1 MRSNGEVESRPVVG
15 HSRICVGMIGAGSV
29 LWAYLR
35 VLDQL
40 IVRGFCSAG
49 PICARRRELWSGLLA
64 RRPSLSLVAEPR
76 AVVES
81 DAEIVVIITPPDSHL
96 ELVRLALEYG
106 KHVVVE
112 KPLASRRGEAEAV
125 ARLAAERGLCLMVAP
140 FVQLAPTFRAFWGHI
155 RDGAIGHV
163 HSARGLYGNG
173 GSRTVWHHQNGVG
186 PLAEKGIYNLKSL
199 TALLGPAVAVLA
211 AEATAVVPRMVGE
224 MVISHP
230 DPDVSHI
237 ILRHES
243 GALSSIVSS
252 DAIQRYRRPALELYG
267 TEGTANLLGDD
278 WDPKG
283 FEIWQNQAGRWDE
296 YEPIEGTWNWAD
308 GLREAVMALREG
320 RTPLAEVTHDLHLI
334 DIVEAARRAA
344 RERLAVAITGGFRP
358 LDLRPEELKIGEEH
372 PRLHDHTRPADEQ

>member
-1 MRSNGEVESRPVVG
+1 
-15 HSRICVGMIGAGSV
+15 MIGAGSV

-40 IVRGFCSAG
+40 IVRGHCIAG
-49 PICARRRELWSGLLA
+49 PVCARRRELWPGLLA
-64 RRPSLSLVAEPR
+64 RRPVLRLVAEPR
-76 AVVES
+76 GVVES

-96 ELVRLALEYG
+96 ELVRLALAHG

-112 KPLASRRGEAEAV
+112 KPLASGRSEAEAV
-125 ARLAAERGLCLMVAP
+125 VGLAAERGLYLLVAP

-155 RDGAIGHV
+155 RDGAIGRL
-163 HSARGLYGNG
+163 HSARGLYGNA
-173 GSRTVWHHQNGVG
+173 GSRTVWHHRNGVG

-211 AEATAVVPRMVGE
+211 AEATAVAPRMVGE
-224 MVISHP
+224 VEISHP

-243 GALSSIVSS
+243 GALSSIISS
-252 DAIQRYRRPALELYG
+252 DAIQRYRRPGLELYG

-278 WDPKG
+278 WDPRG
-283 FEIWQNQAGRWDE
+283 FEIWRNQAGRWEE
-296 YEPIEGTWNWAD
+296 YEPVEGTWSWAD

-320 RTPLAEVTHDLHLI
+320 RAPLAEVTHDLHLI

-344 RERLAVAITGGFRP
+344 RERAAVAISSRFRP
-358 LDLRPEELKIGEEH
+358 LELRPEDLRAEEERH
-372 PRLHDHTRPADEQ
+372 RLHDHTRPADEQ